1 MINSRIKP
9 QPWVYGRMSLIDS
22 SYISITVWTI
32 GEKSR
37 GILEN
42 SWVIFSIRVG
52 SSWRI
57 NLNDDS
63 LLLSDP
69 ENNCCL
75 HCDLFILQ
83 KNFSVLLKIS
93 LSFAW
98 DILDFLKDP
107 IYESIFDLF
116 WTCMRENIVERW
128 LAARLETARGSLA
141 NASTMTHFCLA
152 LIGWKWYS
160 ESQIKKMTQRDS
172 N

>member
-9 QPWVYGRMSLIDS
+9 QPWVNGRISLIDS

-69 ENNCCL
+69 ENNCRL
-75 HCDLFILQ
+75 HCDLVILQ
-83 KNFSVLLKIS
+83 ENSRKVY
-93 LSFAW
+93 LSFRTLKFRTIFRTAQNFIDISMNHLFFRRGTATAVPVCNKNVTAW
-98 DILDFLKDP
+98 RSRVKDQ
-107 IYESIFDLF
+107 INEFFKSK
-116 WTCMRENIVERW
+116 
-128 LAARLETARGSLA
+128 AATL
-141 NASTMTHFCLA
+141 
-152 LIGWKWYS
+152 
-160 ESQIKKMTQRDS
+160 
-172 N
+172 